1 MSGSRSDHP
10 IELPSWPPL
19 AIFGD
24 DLRNLEDDLTF
35 DFPMDDIMAQEG
47 TPGSIPGSLEGNSFG
62 YGGIAMQEDHNNG
75 SFYFTELDQVPRDT
89 LSHVRMVVNVC
100 DYHPTPPP
108 ASI

>member
-10 IELPSWPPL
+10 TELPSWPPL